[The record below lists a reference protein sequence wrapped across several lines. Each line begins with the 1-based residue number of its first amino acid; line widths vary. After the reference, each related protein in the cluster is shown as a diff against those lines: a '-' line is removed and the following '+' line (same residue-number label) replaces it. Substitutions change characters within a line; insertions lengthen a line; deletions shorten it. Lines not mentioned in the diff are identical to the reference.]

1 MTSTTPRWFWARFA
15 IALWFLVLA
24 TGAHASLQVFPTRVI
39 LSDKKTISHLSL
51 RHTGNTPGRYN
62 ISAVFYRMS
71 PQGNLEL
78 VENPTDAERSAIKL
92 IRFSPKKTT
101 IGPNQE
107 QVVRVIY
114 AGPKNLPDGEYRAHI
129 HFEPL
134 DAPEPAVGAA
144 PPKPGAVTMAM
155 TAKIAV
161 AVPLIYR
168 KGNPEFKA
176 TLANLGLLRLPD
188 QTPAFRADMT
198 SEGNAFAFGDFY
210 AFFTPAGTTQ
220 PKPIGVVRAVASY
233 NAKREIQY
241 PLTIPEGVSIS
252 NGTFR
257 LEFRAPEDRGGGLIT
272 FLEAP
277 VQ

>member
-1 MTSTTPRWFWARFA
+1 MTSKHPRWLLARYIVVVSLVAFA
-15 IALWFLVLA
+15 SVAN
-24 TGAHASLQVFPTRVI
+24 ASLQVFPTRVV
-39 LSDKKTISHLSL
+39 LSEKKTISHLSL
-51 RHTGNTPGRYN
+51 RHTGTTPGRYN
-62 ISAVFYRMS
+62 ISAVFYRMT

-78 VENPTDAERSAIKL
+78 AENPTEDERSATKL

-134 DAPEPAVGAA
+134 DASEPQQAA
-144 PPKPGAVTMAM
+144 AGKPGQISMAM
-155 TAKIAV
+155 TARIAV
-161 AVPLIYR
+161 AVPLIFR

-176 TLANLGLLRLPD
+176 SLANLGLLRMPD
-188 QTPAFRADMT
+188 QTPAFRADLS
-198 SEGNAFAFGDFY
+198 SEGKAFAFGDFF
-210 AFFTPAGTTQ
+210 AFFTPNGGQ
-220 PKPIGVVRAVASY
+220 MKQIGMVRAVASY
-233 NAKREIQY
+233 NKQREVQY
-241 PLTIPEGVSIS
+241 PLTIPEGMQIA

-257 LEFRAPEDRGGGLIT
+257 LEFRHAEDRGGNLIT

>member
-1 MTSTTPRWFWARFA
+1 MISTLLRWSWAHYVT
-15 IALWFLVLA
+15 ALWFLFIA
-24 TGAHASLQVFPTRVI
+24 SGAEASLQVFPTRVV
-39 LSDKKTISHLSL
+39 LSDNKTISHLSL
-51 RHTGNTPGRYN
+51 RHTGTAPGRYN
-62 ISAVFYRMS
+62 ISAVFYRMN

-78 VENPTDAERSAIKL
+78 ADNPTDEEHSAVKL

-134 DAPEPAVGAA
+134 DATDASSTPAAA
-144 PPKPGAVTMAM
+144 KPGQVSMAM
-155 TAKIAV
+155 TARIAV

-176 TLANLGLLRLPD
+176 TLSNLGLLRLPD
-188 QTPAFRADMT
+188 QTPAFRADLA
-198 SEGNAFAFGDFY
+198 SEGKAFAFGDFF
-210 AFFTPAGTTQ
+210 AFFTPNGGQ
-220 PKPIGVVRAVASY
+220 PKQVGLVRSVASY
-233 NAKREIQY
+233 NPKREVQY
-241 PLTIPEGVSIS
+241 PLTIPDGVQIAG
-252 NGTFR
+252 GTFR
-257 LEFRAPEDRGGGLIT
+257 LEFRQTEDRGGNLIT